1 MGGADDCVSAAAE
14 GFASEVAPKS
24 MLGRILMSKLRL
36 RAVLVMHMVLVVD
49 LNSGGVRLI
58 GCLKEEGYYLFDFWC
73 GCGVEELD
81 RKSVV

>member
-24 MLGRILMSKLRL
+24 MLGRILMSRLRL

-49 LNSGGVRLI
+49 LN
-58 GCLKEEGYYLFDFWC
+58 
-73 GCGVEELD
+73 
-81 RKSVV
+81 